1 MVIPNAPN
9 WVKELNHCAIAVEI
23 IIVDFRFDTVEI
35 SLGKEYTFNCGL
47 GNDCFVCWAL
57 SLVV

>member
-9 WVKELNHCAIAVEI
+9 WVKELNHCTIAVEI

-35 SLGKEYTFNCGL
+35 SLGKEYSFNCCL

>member
-23 IIVDFRFDTVEI
+23 IIVDLRFDTVEI
-35 SLGKEYTFNCGL
+35 SLGKEYPL
-47 GNDCFVCWAL
+47 GRAYLYRC
-57 SLVV
+57 S